1 MLTAPLLFWGF
12 RLLCKSHSART
23 WHLLQPEN
31 LVGRVFVGTHD
42 QNQCSLNCCCAV
54 ESWGSYT
61 VLFLFDRSLCM
72 LSSVQTQDMHKVWEF
87 RPLLLHPVLLVLRV
101 EPRTLYKLRKHSINW
116 ATSQVQKLFNT
127 AGAVEVT
134 LKIEGSEVG
143 NFVPIGILP
152 WR

>member
-31 LVGRVFVGTHD
+31 LVARVFVGKHD

-61 VLFLFDRSLCM
+61 VLFLFRQELVYAE
-72 LSSVQTQDMHKVWEF
+72 LSSNSGHAQSVGIQAFASASSFISVEGRTQDFVQVKKA
-87 RPLLLHPVLLVLRV
+87 
-101 EPRTLYKLRKHSINW
+101 LYQLSYIP
-116 ATSQVQKLFNT
+116 SPEIV
-127 AGAVEVT
+127 
-134 LKIEGSEVG
+134 
-143 NFVPIGILP
+143 
-152 WR
+152 